1 MRITKTQVAKYLSLR
16 GEAKEVE
23 VQMGELK
30 EKFLGALKEN
40 GEAPIQTTVGK
51 VQLVKREVTR
61 LDEDALKAHFGLQ
74 SLDAWKKATVVE
86 SVMVTGS

>member
-51 VQLVKREVTR
+51 VQLVKREVMR

-74 SLDAWKKATVVE
+74 SLDAWKKVSVVE